1 MVETNAIAM
10 AYFKF
15 QIALSILFHVKN
27 GATVRGIAA
36 PIEPARVL
44 MNVHA
49 MSAFGVPAQPVDAN
63 AVARAPSGGPGDR
76 PSEQHRQI
84 DLVLSIQIPHGVE
97 FVAELGHSITGPLDK
112 WANKPTTTARA
123 ATLPKIATLAP

>member
-1 MVETNAIAM
+1 MR
-10 AYFKF
+10 FKADMGLAERLLIRPPPKSLE
-15 QIALSILFHVKN
+15 QY
-27 GATVRGIAA
+27 
-36 PIEPARVL
+36 
-44 MNVHA
+44 
-49 MSAFGVPAQPVDAN
+49 

-84 DLVLSIQIPHGVE
+84 DRVLSIQIPHGGE